1 MPMLP
6 GMALAGQPD
15 IWRERL
21 NTLNEVID
29 FVDKRPPV
37 DRQDT
42 LHRLL
47 LQLKRFGS
55 KQFDFFHDG
64 FSAKVNAHQLEN
76 RADDLQAPSAEY
88 VFGTITHQIA
98 NDIVVLQRIQ
108 EQRNAADE
116 KPDPLMHD
124 TLTEADQL
132 AYIAL
137 RQLALF
143 LPHQAINSVLCY
155 FHLFAHTRVLPYAPV
170 AMIGIPMSAPRVK
183 RDLLAIPHELGHYL
197 YWHGN
202 ISHFIN
208 APNASLRFNVIEKLV
223 PPTSQAQNPSA
234 AETPASSSST
244 LSPQITQ
251 LLAQHHWLKP
261 WAEEVFADVVSCLL
275 AGPISALYLQDM
287 LLQTRNDWMYMD
299 DGIYPIAAIRPLI
312 HSQTFK
318 TMFPGSVVGSQLET
332 RWLTKLQERGT
343 ASAAFY
349 PYVHP
354 FTQAGISYV
363 HPTADGQPELRIPA
377 VLGIETM
384 IQAVTHQVVQL
395 ISSVIDNQ
403 QWQSN
408 PWYLPLDDLNLALAT
423 DVEVAYKRFVDEHI
437 DRVLTHFSTLQD
449 SHLLDQP
456 WEPLSWFDLIQKLN
470 IKDDVESTD
479 HSDTLSLQEWFAVIK
494 RWHDGDPIASSEH
507 IPPIPP
513 KIWKRIL
520 EFAGWT
526 TEGPTDGNLT
536 S

>member
-6 GMALAGQPD
+6 GMTPAGQPD

-21 NTLNEVID
+21 DALKEVIE
-29 FVDKRPPV
+29 FVENRTPV
-37 DRQDT
+37 DRQET
-42 LHRLL
+42 LQQL
-47 LQLKRFGS
+47 LQQLKQFGS

-64 FSAKVNAHQLEN
+64 FSAKANAHQLEN
-76 RADDLQAPSAEY
+76 RANDLQAPSAEY

-98 NDIVVLQRIQ
+98 NDLVVLQRIQ

-124 TLTEADQL
+124 TLTKADRL

-137 RQLALF
+137 RQLVPF
-143 LPHQAINSVLCY
+143 LPNQAINSVLCY

-170 AMIGIPMSAPRVK
+170 ALIGIPMSATRVK

-197 YWHGN
+197 YWHGD
-202 ISHFIN
+202 ISSFIN
-208 APNASLRFNVIEKLV
+208 TTNASIRFNVIEKLS
-223 PPTSQAQNPSA
+223 PPISQTQNSTG
-234 AETPASSSST
+234 AETPMSSGSLPT
-244 LSPQITQ
+244 QAAQ
-251 LLAQHHWLKP
+251 LLSQHHWLKS
-261 WAEEVFADVVSCLL
+261 WAEEFFADVVSCLL

-312 HSQTFK
+312 HSETFK
-318 TMFPGSVVGSQLET
+318 TLFPASPLGSQLET
-332 RWLTKLQERGT
+332 RWMTKLQERGI

-354 FTQAGISYV
+354 FTNAGIPYIHS
-363 HPTADGQPELRIPA
+363 TANGQSELQIPA
-377 VLGIETM
+377 VPGIEN
-384 IQAVTHQVVQL
+384 IIRAVTQQVVQL
-395 ISSVIDNQ
+395 IGSVIDNQ
-403 QWQSN
+403 HWQSN
-408 PWYLPLDDLNLALAT
+408 PWYLPLDNLNLALET
-423 DVEVAYKRFVDEHI
+423 DVEIAYDLFVNEHI
-437 DRVLTHFSTLQD
+437 DNVLIHFSTLHN
-449 SHLLDQP
+449 SNSLDQP
-456 WEPLSWFDLIQKLN
+456 WAPLSWFDLIQKLN
-470 IKDDVESTD
+470 IKDDVESID
-479 HSDTLSLQEWFAVIK
+479 HSDTLSMQEWFTVIK
-494 RWHDGDPIASSEH
+494 RWHDGDPISSTEQ